1 MCALADPQPANHQ
14 EIELSAIT
22 DSPLETEREE
32 DRRAQGMASRF
43 TDARTQKNSQISN
56 TVTFDTVNEHCAQP
70 INSGLGDACK
80 MEYITDKKLDKTL
93 NPARF
98 NRRKEHRA
106 QPIMWD
112 MEGAR
117 TQEYVP
123 DSNTVKYD
131 GQNIRGAQESTPEF
145 EDMRTRNVSPG
156 MTRAEIHAKDIDTQ
170 HDWHLQESD
179 NSSDIGSLI
188 TQAPEPESI
197 RATINALSSWV
208 SSIQPRESW
217 YLAGWIRD
225 SPIEFLVDPGAVV
238 SAISRQCYE
247 ELLETNAILTPM
259 KAIHM
264 ELEAANKSDMSV
276 HGTCNLDL
284 SVHGLVINMDALVVD
299 LNCNAILGMDV
310 LGDAS
315 KLPFILDLVGG
326 TLSGGGYETIQ
337 LHRFQAATECF
348 AETTESVCIPP
359 HSEVMLWAKLKTNN
373 GRRGPTAG
381 VVLALQSFVQEFG
394 LLVGRSLVRADVDDW
409 RVPILIYNSDPCT
422 MQPADCLCNPII
434 VPAHTRIARV
444 EEIQAIQH
452 IGSRYIDTNTEQN
465 TLPPHLIDVLD
476 AATELTPIQRAR
488 AATLLAKHVKTF
500 PAPGTPITGRT
511 EAVMHDIDTGSTRP
525 IRCNPRKL
533 SPKKIKIQQELVDK
547 MLEEGQIEHSVSAWS
562 APTVLVTKKDGTTR
576 FCVDYRRLNNSTKKD
591 AFPLPRI
598 DDSLNSLSGQSWFST
613 LDLASGYW
621 QVKLSE
627 DAKPKTAFAT
637 HSGLFQFAVMPFG
650 LCNAPAT
657 FERLMSQVMR
667 GLHWKRCLVYIDDIL
682 VFGHDFESAL
692 ESLELVLIRVA
703 EYGLQLKS
711 TKCNLFRSSVPFL
724 GHIVGRAGLECDPS
738 KVSAVANWIPPTT
751 TKGVREFL
759 GFTGYYRRFVPDYST
774 VAQPL
779 VRLLGKD
786 CKFHWTDACQVAF
799 MALRALL
806 IKAPVLAFPKEDL
819 PYIVDTD
826 ASDYGIGGVLSQC
839 IEGTEHV
846 IAYYSKSLN
855 PAQQKYCTTRR
866 ELLAVVA
873 TLDHFKGY
881 VWGPKFLVRTDHAA
895 LVWLKNLKNIQG
907 MLARWLAKL
916 QQFHFDII
924 HRPGAQHGNADGLS
938 RCPQCDRG
946 TCAPIKISV
955 TSDPEQPY
963 ASSCVGSSLDS
974 ELIPLES
981 GETCMAAVMLTQ
993 SANSKLITEAQMT
1006 DIDITIVR
1014 SWFIARKFP
1023 ARTQEFAPASHDL
1036 KSYWIGRKSLF
1047 LDDNNI
1053 LWRNRSEKSLRAQ
1066 LVVPRSLRD
1075 TVFNDSHHTTY
1086 GGHFGIT
1093 HTHSKLQLHY
1103 FWPGMSDFVRDRISA
1118 CHKCVARKSPVN
1130 RHHPMGHVPV
1140 SGKFERVAMDLLDV
1154 SVISAKGF
1162 KYILVVCDYFTK
1174 YTEAY
1179 PLKDKTARS
1188 VVDALMDVWLP
1199 RYGFPLFLHSDQ
1211 GKEFDNVMIHQLSEL
1226 LGTVKTKTTPYHPR
1240 SDGLVE
1246 RFNRTLLAMLAMFV
1260 SQEHDNWDD
1269 LLPFM
1274 MLAYNTTVHTS
1285 TGYTPYRLVFGDECN
1300 LPGNLVHREL
1310 RADPPPG
1317 DPGTYASWV
1326 QQALYE
1332 SYDEVRAQQQRAT
1345 HRQKRNYD
1353 SKAVARAFP
1362 INCWTL
1368 RYYPPARKNKL
1379 CSPWIG
1385 PYKVVRAPMEWVVGI
1400 QLNADARII
1409 YVHMDDLK
1417 RCAPPDPEPTW
1428 PDAAR
1433 GTSVVVSTRAP
1444 STLARSDVTRG
1455 QSALIDTS
1463 NIGGSAHHTESTNSG
1478 HTALRAPTLSV
1489 FTNGAHHMGSSLSD
1503 QIDVRAPEKDVKVKS
1518 DTVNNSMVNIYPAP
1532 TSTWDLQDEN
1542 CLLSMKSPC
1551 SIDVQGYRF
1560 FTMERLFYALQLI
1573 SLGDRKLIGQLA
1585 KYSRMDYVRKCV
1597 NTRFEMAS
1605 STLQNKWLD
1614 EQFHTWAQIISARVL
1629 SDSAF
1634 KNALLDSAGSPLF
1647 DPEEP
1652 VYATALTSARRL
1664 CVQGKTLR
1672 WPTWISIPT
1681 RVTRGRALI

>member
-1 MCALADPQPANHQ
+1 MCVLSDHQPANHQ
-14 EIELSAIT
+14 EFELSVT
-22 DSPLETEREE
+22 KETAVNTEKSKEHCAHDIISE
-32 DRRAQGMASRF
+32 F
-43 TDARTQKNSQISN
+43 KDARTQRISPDSN
-56 TVTFDTVNEHCAQP
+56 TVKFERQNEHCAQP
-70 INSGLGDACK
+70 IISEFED
-80 MEYITDKKLDKTL
+80 
-93 NPARF
+93 
-98 NRRKEHRA
+98 
-106 QPIMWD
+106 
-112 MEGAR
+112 AR
-117 TQEYVP
+117 TQRFIP
-123 DSNTVKYD
+123 DSNTVMFE
-131 GQNIRGAQESTPEF
+131 GQNEHCAQSNISVFDGA
-145 EDMRTRNVSPG
+145 RTQRFNSELNTVVIK
-156 MTRAEIHAKDIDTQ
+156 AEIHAENTDAQHIVKFEEAQDFSDT
-170 HDWHLQESD
+170 
-179 NSSDIGSLI
+179 GSLI
-188 TQAPEPESI
+188 TQAPQSQSI
-197 RATINALSSWV
+197 HATINALSSWV
-208 SSIQPRESW
+208 SAIQPRESW
-217 YLAGWIRD
+217 YLAGWIGD
-225 SPIEFLVDPGAVV
+225 SPIDFLVDPGAVV
-238 SAISRQCYE
+238 SAISLQSYE
-247 ELLETNAILTPM
+247 TLLESNAIFTPM
-259 KAIHM
+259 RAIHM
-264 ELEAANKSDMSV
+264 ELEAANKSDMRV
-276 HGTCNLDL
+276 HGMCSLEL
-284 SVHGLVINMDALVVD
+284 SVHGLLINMDALVVD
-299 LNCNAILGMDV
+299 LNCHAILGMDI

-348 AETTESVCIPP
+348 AETTDSVCIPP

-381 VVLALQSFVQEFG
+381 VVLALQTFVQEFG
-394 LLVGRSLVRADVDDW
+394 LLVGRSLVRADAEDW
-409 RVPILIYNSDPCT
+409 KIPILLYNSDPCT
-422 MQPADCLCNPII
+422 KKPADCTCNPVI

-452 IGSRYIDTNTEQN
+452 IGSRGTESH
-465 TLPPHLIDVLD
+465 TEEGALPQHLIDVLD
-476 AATELTPIQRAR
+476 AATELTSNQRAR
-488 AATLLAKHVKTF
+488 AATLLARHVHTF

-621 QVKLSE
+621 QVRLSE

-692 ESLELVLIRVA
+692 QSLELVLIRVA

-711 TKCNLFRSSVPFL
+711 TKCHLFRSSVPFL
-724 GHIVGRAGLECDPS
+724 GHIVGRAGLECDPA
-738 KVSAVANWIPPTT
+738 KVSAVANWIPPSTI
-751 TKGVREFL
+751 KGVREFL

-786 CKFHWTDACQVAF
+786 CKFKWTDACQDAF
-799 MALRALL
+799 KALRALL

-881 VWGPKFLVRTDHAA
+881 VWGPKFVVRTDHAA

-946 TCAPIKISV
+946 ACAPNINIDL
-955 TSDPEQPY
+955 SDPEQPY
-963 ASSCVGSSLDS
+963 ASSCIGSSLDS

-981 GETCMAAVMLTQ
+981 GETCMAAVMITQ
-993 SANSKLITEAQMT
+993 SDNSKLITAAQLT
-1006 DIDITIVR
+1006 DSDITIVR
-1014 SWFIARKFP
+1014 NWFIAGKFP
-1023 ARTQEFAPASHDL
+1023 ARTQDFAPASYDL
-1036 KSYWIGRKSLF
+1036 KSYWVGRKSLF
-1047 LDDNNI
+1047 LDDQGI
-1053 LWRNRSEKSLRAQ
+1053 LWRNRSETSSRAQ

-1075 TVFNDSHHTTY
+1075 TIFNDSHHTTY

-1154 SVISAKGF
+1154 SVISTKGY

-1211 GKEFDNVMIHQLSEL
+1211 GKEFDNVMIHKLSEL

-1362 INCWTL
+1362 IGCWTL

-1400 QLNADARII
+1400 QLDADARII

-1444 STLARSDVTRG
+1444 SSLARSSATRSQHTSVNTSHHPRVGAHPESVTSR
-1455 QSALIDTS
+1455 QTD
-1463 NIGGSAHHTESTNSG
+1463 
-1478 HTALRAPTLSV
+1478 LRAPTLPLLRSS
-1489 FTNGAHHMGSSLSD
+1489 AHHPKSTISG
-1503 QIDVRAPEKDVKVKS
+1503 QIDVRAPDSDELIVKKDTDNNSIVKS
-1518 DTVNNSMVNIYPAP
+1518 YAVPS
-1532 TSTWDLQDEN
+1532 STWNLQDEN
-1542 CLLSMKSPC
+1542 CVLSMKSKC
-1551 SIDVQGYRF
+1551 NIDVKGYRF
-1560 FTMERLFYALQLI
+1560 FTMERLFYALQLL
-1573 SLGDRKLIGQLA
+1573 SLGDRKFIGQLA

-1605 STLQNKWLD
+1605 STLQDKWLED
-1614 EQFHTWAQIISARVL
+1614 QFQAWTQIITVRIL
-1629 SDSAF
+1629 SDPGF
-1634 KNALLDSAGSPLF
+1634 KQALLDSAGSPLF

-1652 VYATALTSARRL
+1652 VYATALTSARKL
-1664 CVQGKTLR
+1664 CVQRKLLT
-1672 WPTWISIPT
+1672 WPSWITIPT
-1681 RVTRGRALI
+1681 RVTRGQVRV

>member
-1 MCALADPQPANHQ
+1 MCALAAHQPANHQ
-14 EIELSAIT
+14 ELEQTVTKEL
-22 DSPLETEREE
+22 P
-32 DRRAQGMASRF
+32 
-43 TDARTQKNSQISN
+43 TDAQMPA
-56 TVTFDTVNEHCAQP
+56 EHSAQP
-70 INSGLGDACK
+70 ISIEIVG
-80 MEYITDKKLDKTL
+80 
-93 NPARF
+93 ARRQGTSAVPNKAVF
-98 NRRKEHRA
+98 VTQGEHRA
-106 QPIMWD
+106 QPFITEFD
-112 MEGAR
+112 GAR
-117 TQEYVP
+117 THGITLDPNTETLEKDRECCAMP
-123 DSNTVKYD
+123 DISAFDMARTMKTKSNMETTV
-131 GQNIRGAQESTPEF
+131 IE
-145 EDMRTRNVSPG
+145 
-156 MTRAEIHAKDIDTQ
+156 AEIHAENTAAEHLVHFENM
-170 HDWHLQESD
+170 HDFSD
-179 NSSDIGSLI
+179 AGSLI
-188 TQAPEPESI
+188 TQAPQPDSI
-197 RATINALSSWV
+197 HATINALSSWV
-208 SSIQPRESW
+208 SAIQPRESW
-217 YLAGWIRD
+217 YLAGWIGD
-225 SPIEFLVDPGAVV
+225 SPIDFLVDPGAVV
-238 SAISRQCYE
+238 SAISLPCYE
-247 ELLETNAILTPM
+247 KLMEANAILTPM
-259 KAIHM
+259 RDIRM
-264 ELEAANKSDMSV
+264 ELEAANKSDMRV
-276 HGTCNLDL
+276 HGMCSIEL
-284 SVHGLVINMDALVVD
+284 SVHGLLISMDTLVVD
-299 LNCNAILGMDV
+299 LNCHAILGMDV

-326 TLSGGGYETIQ
+326 TLSGGEYETIQ
-337 LHRFQAATECF
+337 LHRFEAATECF
-348 AETTESVCIPP
+348 AETIDSVCIPP

-373 GRRGPTAG
+373 GRKGPTAG
-381 VVLALQSFVQEFG
+381 VVLALQTFVQEFG
-394 LLVGRSLVRADVDDW
+394 LLVGRSLVRADADDW
-409 RVPILIYNSDPCT
+409 KIPVLIYNSDPCT
-422 MQPADCLCNPII
+422 RQADMCTCNPII
-434 VPAHTRIARV
+434 VPARTRIARV

-452 IGSRYIDTNTEQN
+452 IGSRETASYAEECA
-465 TLPPHLIDVLD
+465 LPPHLIDVLD
-476 AATELTPIQRAR
+476 AATELTANQRAR
-488 AATLLAKHVKTF
+488 AAHLLAKHVKTF

-511 EAVMHDIDTGSTRP
+511 EAVMHEIDTGSTRP

-533 SPKKIKIQQELVDK
+533 SPRKIKIQQELVDK

-576 FCVDYRRLNNSTKKD
+576 FCVDYRRLNDKTKKD

-598 DDSLNSLSGQSWFST
+598 DDSLNSLSGQAWFST

-621 QVKLSE
+621 QVRLSE

-692 ESLELVLIRVA
+692 QSLELVLIRVA

-724 GHIVGRAGLECDPS
+724 GHIVGRAGLECDPT
-738 KVSAVANWIPPTT
+738 KVSAVANWIPPSTI
-751 TKGVREFL
+751 KGVREFL

-779 VRLLGKD
+779 VRLLGKN
-786 CKFHWTDACQVAF
+786 CKFQWTDACQDAF

-866 ELLAVVA
+866 ELLAVVS

-881 VWGPKFLVRTDHAA
+881 VWGPKFIVRTDHAA

-924 HRPGAQHGNADGLS
+924 HRPGTQHGNADGLS

-946 TCAPIKISV
+946 SCAPSLEND
-955 TSDPEQPY
+955 TSDPDQPY
-963 ASSCVGSSLDS
+963 ATSCLGSSLDS

-981 GETCMAAVMLTQ
+981 GETCMAAVALAQ
-993 SANSKLITEAQMT
+993 SDNSKLIITAQLNDS
-1006 DIDITIVR
+1006 DISIVR
-1014 SWFIARKFP
+1014 KWFGDGKFP
-1023 ARTQEFAPASHDL
+1023 ARAQDFAPASHDL
-1036 KSYWIGRKSLF
+1036 KSYWIGRRSLF
-1047 LDDNNI
+1047 LDESQI
-1053 LWRNRSEKSLRAQ
+1053 LWRHRSDSTSSAQ

-1075 TVFNDSHHTTY
+1075 TIFNDCHHTTY

-1093 HTHSKLQLHY
+1093 HTYTKLQLHY

-1154 SVISAKGF
+1154 SVLSAKGH

-1211 GKEFDNVMIHQLSEL
+1211 GKEFDNVMIHKLSEL

-1285 TGYTPYRLVFGDECN
+1285 TGFTPYRLVFGDECN
-1300 LPGNLVHREL
+1300 LPGNLIHREL

-1317 DPGTYASWV
+1317 DPGTYAVWV
-1326 QQALYE
+1326 QQALHE

-1362 INCWTL
+1362 IGCWTL

-1400 QLNADARII
+1400 QLDADARII

-1444 STLARSDVTRG
+1444 STLALSDATRNRNSSG
-1455 QSALIDTS
+1455 TKSIYPR
-1463 NIGGSAHHTESTNSG
+1463 GSAHPDSDMSDMRAPSLPARGDSAHHHTPSG
-1478 HTALRAPTLSV
+1478 SAHLAMRAPTSV
-1489 FTNGAHHMGSSLSD
+1489 DWNERNDIDASSMAIS
-1503 QIDVRAPEKDVKVKS
+1503 
-1518 DTVNNSMVNIYPAP
+1518 YPAP
-1532 TSTWDLQDEN
+1532 SSTWNLQDEN
-1542 CLLSMKSPC
+1542 CILSLRSPC
-1551 SIDVQGYRF
+1551 SLDVKGYRF
-1560 FTMERLFYALQLI
+1560 YTMERLFYALQLL
-1573 SLGDRKLIGQLA
+1573 SLGDKKFIGQLA

-1605 STLQNKWLD
+1605 NTLQEKWLD
-1614 EQFHTWAQIISARVL
+1614 DQFQTWLQIITARIL
-1629 SDSAF
+1629 SDTAF
-1634 KNALLDSAGSPLF
+1634 KLALVDSAGSPLF

-1652 VYATALTSARRL
+1652 VYATALTSARKMCLERNVL
-1664 CVQGKTLR
+1664 K
-1672 WPTWISIPT
+1672 WPSWIARPT
-1681 RVTRGRALI
+1681 RETRGQALA

>member
-70 INSGLGDACK
+70 IHSGLGDACK

-93 NPARF
+93 NPARV

-112 MEGAR
+112 MAGAR

-452 IGSRYIDTNTEQN
+452 IGSRYIDTNTEEN

-738 KVSAVANWIPPTT
+738 KVSAVANWIPPTN

-1503 QIDVRAPEKDVKVKS
+1503 QIDARAPEKDVQVKS
-1518 DTVNNSMVNIYPAP
+1518 DTVHNSMVNIYPAP

>member
-22 DSPLETEREE
+22 DSPLDTEREE
-32 DRRAQGMASRF
+32 DRRAQGIASRF
-43 TDARTQKNSQISN
+43 ADARTQKNSQLSN
-56 TVTFDTVNEHCAQP
+56 TATFDTVNEHCAQP
-70 INSGLGDACK
+70 INSELGDAR
-80 MEYITDKKLDKTL
+80 TQRFSKKL

-98 NRRKEHRA
+98 SRRKEHRA

-112 MEGAR
+112 LEGAR

-131 GQNIRGAQESTPEF
+131 GQNTMGAQEITPEF

-156 MTRAEIHAKDIDTQ
+156 MTRAEIHAQDIDTQ
-170 HDWHLQESD
+170 HDLHLKESD
-179 NSSDIGSLI
+179 DSSDIGSLI

-197 RATINALSSWV
+197 RTTINALSSWV

-247 ELLETNAILTPM
+247 KLLETNAILTPM

-276 HGTCNLDL
+276 HGICNLDL

-299 LNCNAILGMDV
+299 LNCNAIMGMDV

-409 RVPILIYNSDPCT
+409 RVPILINNSDPCT

-434 VPAHTRIARV
+434 VPAHTRISRV

-452 IGSRYIDTNTEQN
+452 IGSRNIDTNTEEN

-576 FCVDYRRLNNSTKKD
+576 FCVDYRRLNNNTKKD

-738 KVSAVANWIPPTT
+738 KVSAVANWISPTT

-786 CKFHWTDACQVAF
+786 CKFHWTDACQDAF

-1047 LDDNNI
+1047 LDDNHI

-1455 QSALIDTS
+1455 QSAPIDTS
-1463 NIGGSAHHTESTNSG
+1463 NIRGSAHHTESTISG

-1503 QIDVRAPEKDVKVKS
+1503 QIDVRAPESDICEVKS